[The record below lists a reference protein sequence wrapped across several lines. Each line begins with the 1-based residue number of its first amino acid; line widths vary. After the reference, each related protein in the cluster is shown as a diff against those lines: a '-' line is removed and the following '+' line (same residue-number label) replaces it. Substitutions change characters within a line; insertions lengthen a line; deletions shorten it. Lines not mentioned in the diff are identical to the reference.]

1 MNASLII
8 DLHHQTAEAFC
19 LVFRFLPDR
28 AFLILVT
35 VASFFFFKPSDKPVD
50 VLVLDDDEN
59 DRPFS
64 WAFPGRYGIL
74 GWACYP
80 GDCSLARHIVDQIM
94 EASLSL
100 NFSYEGW
107 ARSKLNQHK
116 LTTSSDISHL
126 KFRQVLVLFEN
137 ENLRFL
143 IRIIFISTFWIV
155 WRSFGN
161 RDILEWVGAQTQHIR
176 SRELVL
182 LPRNS
187 CNSVL

>member
-1 MNASLII
+1 
-8 DLHHQTAEAFC
+8 
-19 LVFRFLPDR
+19 
-28 AFLILVT
+28 
-35 VASFFFFKPSDKPVD
+35 
-50 VLVLDDDEN
+50 
-59 DRPFS
+59 
-64 WAFPGRYGIL
+64 
-74 GWACYP
+74 
-80 GDCSLARHIVDQIM
+80 M

-107 ARSKLNQHK
+107 ARSKLNQRK